1 LVLLSSVIAAL
12 FAGGVAQLTGL
23 PFGQVWVAYA
33 PGGVEAMAAMA
44 LALGYDPA
52 FIATHHLSR
61 IVLLLFSLSLLLR
74 LFRSPPVDPVG
85 GR

>member
-1 LVLLSSVIAAL
+1 M
-12 FAGGVAQLTGL
+12 

-33 PGGVEAMAAMA
+33 PGGIEAMAAMG

-52 FIATHHLSR
+52 FVATHHLVR
-61 IVLLLFSLSLLLR
+61 ILLVIGLLPLLIR
-74 LFRSPPVDPVG
+74 